1 MSASEKSTTNLSDHL
16 RDLHNIISK
25 RSAGMLEKKEHAIQ
39 SKTKKARILASMEPE
54 RYHALTIT
62 NLFVELMLP
71 FEHIA
76 RANFR
81 STLLFDMPPGVKKM
95 TPDNMKRHIL
105 ELYLTTKSFTISLLA
120 DTKECAGGLPAF
132 HLNVDLWTCKV
143 SGGKFLGIRAYFID
157 RNFNYNGRLLAVKP
171 FNPSTAVRSSA
182 RVSDILFIWVKDVL
196 HEFNLSPADFMSA
209 TTDSGGDIQRLGNV
223 VMGCKW
229 DWCLSHLLN
238 CALVEA
244 FGTSVDP
251 ALSKN
256 RDVRDVF
263 ARAKRSIEYVNKSH
277 PAQVCLDEVQRE
289 HGESS
294 LQLLSDVPQRWKS
307 TVNLLERLLLI
318 WKEVRLMYSRMDKP
332 FLIEADHTLLVQL
345 YSMMFPIAD
354 LMTSAQGSSVP
365 EGPRIVTL
373 LAVARQK
380 VLNLLS
386 PLEVYD
392 PALPE
397 ASRRTVVAHENLHP
411 SAQETRILLLEAID
425 KRFFQRYGDLAK
437 RSGML
442 DLCCFLYPPLRALQY
457 IRFLLPVD
465 CPNAH
470 LLEHTIRTNT
480 EKEIRRLAMKV
491 AAKVVPIA
499 AEGAPL
505 RGSVAAG
512 STGSSSGSRAASH
525 RSSMEFLSLL
535 VGTPAEV
542 PVAEHVPAVVTADTM
557 VDEEI
562 RLYKER
568 HVSIAS
574 LPVEDSLR
582 FWRENKSSFPILA
595 KVARAVFGFA
605 ISAAG
610 IERDFSVGGNCLSR
624 KRGKLDEAIVEMMLY
639 LNVNKKDIP
648 TVDVVQTLTNH
659 VMLKTQLPARFCT
672 KQFKA
677 VRALTMSLDDD
688 YDLESSD
695 DDETN

>member
-1 MSASEKSTTNLSDHL
+1 M
-16 RDLHNIISK
+16 
-25 RSAGMLEKKEHAIQ
+25 MEKKEVAIQ

-62 NLFVELMLP
+62 NLFVDLMLP

-76 RANFR
+76 HANFR
-81 STLLFDMPPGVKKM
+81 STLLSDMPPGVKKM
-95 TPDNMKRHIL
+95 TPDVMKRHIL

-143 SGGKFLGIRAYFID
+143 SGGKFLGIRSYFID

-171 FNPSTAVRSSA
+171 FNPSTAVRNSA

-256 RDVRDVF
+256 RDVRDIF

-332 FLIEADHTLLVQL
+332 FVIEADHTLLVQL

-373 LAVARQK
+373 LSIARQK

-386 PLEVYD
+386 PLEVFD

-411 SAQETRILLLEAID
+411 TAQETRKFLLEAID

-465 CPNAH
+465 CVNANV
-470 LLEHTIRTNT
+470 LEATIRTNT

-505 RGSVAAG
+505 RGAVAAA
-512 STGSSSGSRAASH
+512 STGSSAGSRAASA
-525 RSSMEFLSLL
+525 RSSMEFFSLL
-535 VGTPAEV
+535 AGTPAEV
-542 PVAEHVPAVVTADTM
+542 PLAEPVPAVVTADTM
-557 VDEEI
+557 VDEEM

-582 FWRENKSSFPILA
+582 FWRENKSSFPILS

-610 IERDFSVGGNCLSR
+610 IERDFSVGGNCLTR
-624 KRGKLDEAIVEMMLY
+624 KRGKLDEAIVEMMLF
-639 LNVNKKDIP
+639 LKVNKKDIP
-648 TVDVVQTLTNH
+648 PVDGVQTLTNH

-688 YDLESSD
+688 ENESSD
-695 DDETN
+695 DDENN

>member
-1 MSASEKSTTNLSDHL
+1 MSASEKSTSNLSDHL
-16 RDLHNIISK
+16 RDKHNIISK
-25 RSAGMLEKKEHAIQ
+25 RSAGMMEKKEVAIQ

-62 NLFVELMLP
+62 NLFVDLMLP

-76 RANFR
+76 HANFR
-81 STLLFDMPPGVKKM
+81 STLLSDMPPGVKKM
-95 TPDNMKRHIL
+95 TPDVMKRHIL

-143 SGGKFLGIRAYFID
+143 SGGKFLGIRSYFID

-171 FNPSTAVRSSA
+171 FNPSTAVRNSA

-256 RDVRDVF
+256 RDVRDIF

-332 FLIEADHTLLVQL
+332 FVIEADHTLLVQL

-373 LAVARQK
+373 LSIARQK

-386 PLEVYD
+386 PLEVFD

-411 SAQETRILLLEAID
+411 TAQETRKFLLEAID

-465 CPNAH
+465 CVNANV
-470 LLEHTIRTNT
+470 LEATIRTNT

-505 RGSVAAG
+505 RGAVAAA
-512 STGSSSGSRAASH
+512 STGSSAGSRAASA
-525 RSSMEFLSLL
+525 RSSMEFFSLL
-535 VGTPAEV
+535 AGTPAEV
-542 PVAEHVPAVVTADTM
+542 PLAEPVPAVVTADTM
-557 VDEEI
+557 VDEEM

-582 FWRENKSSFPILA
+582 FWRENKSSFPILS

-610 IERDFSVGGNCLSR
+610 IERDFSVGGNCLTR
-624 KRGKLDEAIVEMMLY
+624 KRGKLDEAIVEMMLF
-639 LNVNKKDIP
+639 LKVNKKDIP
-648 TVDVVQTLTNH
+648 PVDGVQTLTNH

-688 YDLESSD
+688 ENESSD
-695 DDETN
+695 DDENN

>member
-16 RDLHNIISK
+16 RDKHNIVSK
-25 RSAGMLEKKEHAIQ
+25 RSAGMMEKKEGAIQ
-39 SKTKKARILASMEPE
+39 LKTKKARILASMDPE

-62 NLFVELMLP
+62 NLFVDLMLP

-76 RANFR
+76 HANFR

-95 TPDNMKRHIL
+95 TPDVMKRHIL
-105 ELYLTTKSFTISLLA
+105 ELYLSTKSFTIALLA
-120 DTKECAGGLPAF
+120 DTKECVGGLPAF

-143 SGGKFLGIRAYFID
+143 SGGKFLGIRCYFID

-171 FNPSTAVRSSA
+171 FNPSTAVRTSA

-196 HEFNLSPADFMSA
+196 FEFNLYPSDFMSA
-209 TTDSGGDIQRLGNV
+209 TTDSGGDIARLGNV

-238 CALVEA
+238 CALVES

-256 RDVRDVF
+256 REVRDVF

-318 WKEVRLMYSRMDKP
+318 WKDVRRMYSTMDKP
-332 FLIEADHTLLVQL
+332 FVIEADHTLLVQL

-354 LMTSAQGSSVP
+354 LMTSAQGSFVP

-380 VLNLLS
+380 VLNLLA

-392 PALPE
+392 PASPE
-397 ASRRTVVAHENLHP
+397 ATRRTVVAHENLHET
-411 SAQETRILLLEAID
+411 AQETRKLLLEAID

-465 CPNAH
+465 CPNANV
-470 LLEHTIRTNT
+470 LEATIRTKT
-480 EKEIRRLAMKV
+480 EQEIRRLAMKV
-491 AAKVVPIA
+491 AAKIVPIV

-505 RGSVAAG
+505 RVPVAAA
-512 STGSSSGSRAASH
+512 GSSSGSRAASH
-525 RSSMEFLSLL
+525 RSSMEFFSLL
-535 VGTPAEV
+535 VGTPEEI
-542 PVAEHVPAVVTADTM
+542 PVAVLVPAVVTAETM

-582 FWRENKSSFPILA
+582 FWRENKSSFPILS
-595 KVARAVFGFA
+595 KVACAVFGFA
-605 ISAAG
+605 ISAAC

-639 LNVNKKDIP
+639 LNISKKDIP
-648 TVDVVQTLTNH
+648 TVDVVQSLTNH
-659 VMLKTQLPARFCT
+659 VMLRTQLPARFMT
-672 KQFKA
+672 KQFKK
-677 VRALTMSLDDD
+677 VRALTIDMDDD
-688 YDLESSD
+688 ENESSD
-695 DDETN
+695 DDEHN